1 MDEKPENTPLAVDES
16 FVEREDGSVF
26 IPDMAE
32 EEAAAAEFP
41 FDGNLATILSPQE
54 LIRIGGE
61 LCELLAADKEARKE
75 RDKQYEEGIQ
85 RTGLGNDAP
94 GGAEFEGASKA
105 VHPVLAEACVDYSAS
120 TIKEVF
126 PPDGPVKT
134 HFLSNAETNTQMIE
148 LAEAKRDYY
157 NWQLTRQIPEYR
169 SEMEVMFTQQPLGG
183 SQFMKLW
190 YDRDKRRPA
199 CRFVPIDKVILP
211 YSASSFYAS
220 PRIAIEDNFTR
231 YEFERRVSSGM
242 YIDVDSS
249 YYSFPDKTASEVASD
264 KIEGKTEP
272 AMNED
277 GSRTT
282 FEVYVDYDVEKEGS
296 RPYIITIDEQSRKP
310 VAIYRNWEQ
319 EDALYQR
326 CDWLV
331 EFPFIPWRGAYGIGL
346 PHLIGGL
353 SAAATG
359 ALRALLDSAHIQNF
373 PGAMK
378 LKGTRS
384 TGKNIPVSPTEIVE
398 IDAPA
403 SVDDI
408 RKVVM
413 ANPFPGP
420 STVLFQLL
428 GFVVEAA
435 KGVISTAEEK
445 ISDASNQ
452 MPVGTAMALIEQG
465 SKVFSTIHARQHR
478 AQEKVLEVLDRINR
492 QNYDPEVQ
500 VKAFGRVILPIEA
513 FQSTNNICP
522 VSDPNIFSESQR
534 FAQIQGVQ
542 QLAGSMPE
550 LPWSKIAI
558 AQRTLRLMHVDNIN
572 EILPAPPKPV
582 SADPDTE
589 ISAAMSGQ
597 QVLAL
602 PQMDHMWHIQEQLA
616 FILDPVFGAANPVI
630 MNPGF
635 AVLFADILMHLQFL
649 RQNLKAQSQQQ
660 AFGEA
665 QSQVIQQAA
674 MAGVPT
680 EELQA
685 IVQNMLQQPQVGQA
699 IRVRATAI
707 YQQRTQEMGLQG
719 LVQALQQADQLVKSK
734 MPPPQL
740 PPEAQVQLQLGQA
753 EIQRKAEKDQADA
766 KVAEADANRRA
777 QAEGTQLAMQ
787 AQTQQLE
794 DGIKRMEAT
803 LTQQQQ
809 QFDNMLALARQRAD
823 EQAAALAQQVEAQ
836 KNQEDNYQH
845 QMTELIKNRDD
856 NQTNLMLEQM
866 RQEGLQNREEMTTRF
881 QAFQKDLDRMLEAT
895 LAQKQMD
902 LDAKQ
907 PKKTEE

>member
-1 MDEKPENTPLAVDES
+1 MDTKPENTPLEVDES
-16 FVEREDGSVF
+16 LVEQEDGSVF
-26 IPDMAE
+26 IPDAE
-32 EEAAAAEFP
+32 EEAEGASPLQSLA
-41 FDGNLATILSPQE
+41 FDGNLATVLSPQKLLSIGSE
-54 LIRIGGE
+54 LS
-61 LCELLAADKEARKE
+61 ELLADDKEARKE

-85 RTGLGNDAP
+85 RTGLGKDAP
-94 GGAEFEGASKA
+94 GGGEFEGASKA

-148 LAEAKRDYY
+148 AAEAKRDFY

-169 SEMEVMFTQQPLGG
+169 CEMEVLFTQQPLGG
-183 SQFMKLW
+183 SQFLKIW

-199 CRFVPIDKVILP
+199 CCFIPIDKVILP

-220 PRIAIEDNFTR
+220 PRIAIEDNLTR
-231 YEFERRVSSGM
+231 FEFERRVRAGT
-242 YIDVDSS
+242 YIDIDSS
-249 YYSFPDKTASEVASD
+249 YYSFPDKTASEIASE

-272 AMNED
+272 GMNKD
-277 GSRTT
+277 GSRATY
-282 FEVYVDYDVEKEGS
+282 EVYVDYDVEDEGP
-296 RPYIITIDEQSRKP
+296 RPYIITIDEQSRMP
-310 VAIYRNWEQ
+310 VAIYRNWEP
-319 EDALYQR
+319 EDPLFQR
-326 CDWLV
+326 CDWLID
-331 EFPFIPWRGAYGIGL
+331 FPFIPWRGAYGIGL

-378 LKGTRS
+378 LKGNRS
-384 TGKNIPVSPTEIVE
+384 TGQNVPVSPTEIVE

-403 SVDDI
+403 NVDDI

-413 ANPFPGP
+413 ASPFPGP
-420 STVLFQLL
+420 SPVLFQLL

-435 KGVISTAEEK
+435 KGVVSTAEEK

-452 MPVGTAMALIEQG
+452 MPVGTTMALIEQG

-492 QNYDPEVQ
+492 QNFDPEVQ
-500 VKAFGRVILPIEA
+500 VKAFGRVIAPLEL

-542 QLAGSMPE
+542 QLAGTMPE
-550 LPWSKIAI
+550 LPWNKLAI
-558 AQRTLRLMHVDNIN
+558 AQRTLRLMHVDNVN

-582 SADPDTE
+582 SADPDGE
-589 ISAAMSGQ
+589 ISAAMAGQ
-597 QVLAL
+597 QLQAL
-602 PQMDHMWHIQEQLA
+602 PQMDHLWHIQEQVA
-616 FILDPVFGAANPVI
+616 FLLDPVFGAANPVL

-635 AVLFADILMHLQFL
+635 AVLFADTLQHLQFL
-649 RQNLKAQSQQQ
+649 RQSLKAQSQQQ

-665 QSQVIQQAA
+665 QAQIVQQAA
-674 MAGVPT
+674 QAGVPV
-680 EELQA
+680 EGLQMV
-685 IVQNMLQQPQVGQA
+685 VQSMMQQPQAAQA
-699 IRVRATAI
+699 IRAQATAI
-707 YQQRTQEMGLQG
+707 YQQRVQEMGLQQ
-719 LVQALQQADQLVKSK
+719 LVQALQQADQLVKAK

-740 PPEAQVQLQLGQA
+740 PPEAQVQMQLGQA
-753 EIQRKAEKDQADA
+753 EIQRKTQKDQMDA
-766 KVAEADANRRA
+766 KIAEADANRRA
-777 QAEGTQLAMQ
+777 QAEGAQLALQ

-803 LTQQQQ
+803 LAQQQQ
-809 QFDNMLALARQRAD
+809 QFDNMLAMARQRAE
-823 EQAAALAQQVEAQ
+823 EQAATLAQQVEAQ
-836 KNQEDNYQH
+836 KNDADNRQHQVTELAKNTEDN
-845 QMTELIKNRDD
+845 R
-856 NQTNLMLEQM
+856 TNLMLEQM
-866 RQEGLQNREEMTTRF
+866 RQEGLQNREEMKKEYDAL
-881 QAFQKDLDRMLEAT
+881 QAQLDRVVEVAI
-895 LAQKQMD
+895 AEQ
-902 LDAKQ
+902 Q